1 MICKKCG
8 NEIKDGEKFC
18 GKCGTKNDGQ
28 NTDKNAITITFSH
41 LILILIIVVIAFIFI
56 SFIIYNNNNNSIY
69 DIK

>member
-28 NTDKNAITITFSH
+28 AANSAQNFCTVKFR
-41 LILILIIVVIAFIFI
+41 VVVPINSNVGAK
-56 SFIIYNNNNNSIY
+56 SFKVRLTGYY
-69 DIK
+69 T